1 MTVYK
6 GPVTT
11 DSLHAPLSALHRS
24 QDRLAGT
31 VGSLTADQV
40 TGPSYDDD
48 WSIAQVL
55 SHLGSGAEIFGML
68 LDAGLNGQDPPG
80 PQHLQEVWDRWNG
93 KSPQE
98 QARDAVAA
106 NTAFLDR
113 VDGLGPAERERWRL
127 SVFGSEQDLAG
138 LVRMRLGEHALHT
151 WDIVV
156 MLDAR
161 DSVPAEA
168 VEQILQTLPGLAA
181 YTGKPAGGQFS
192 VHVTTE
198 NPARSFRLAA
208 GPDGVTL
215 APAGPEPAA
224 GDGTLR
230 LPAEALVRLVYGR
243 LDPEHTPAIE
253 SEHVDLDALRR
264 VFPGF

>member
-1 MTVYK
+1 MYK

-11 DSLHAPLSALHRS
+11 DSIDAPLAALHRS

-31 VGSLTADQV
+31 VAALTADQV

-68 LDAGLNGQDPPG
+68 LDAGLHGEQAPG
-80 PQHLQEVWDRWNG
+80 PQHFQEIWDRWNG
-93 KSPQE
+93 RSPQE

-106 NTAFLDR
+106 NTDFLDR
-113 VDGLGPAERERWRL
+113 LDGLGPDERGGWRL
-127 SVFGSEQDLAG
+127 SVFGGEQDLAG
-138 LVRMRLGEHALHT
+138 LIRMRLSEHALHT
-151 WDIVV
+151 WDIAV
-156 MLDAR
+156 MLDGR
-161 DSVPAEA
+161 DNVPQDA
-168 VEQILQTLPGLAA
+168 VEQILGTLPGLAA
-181 YTGKPAGGQFS
+181 YTGKPGGEDFS
-192 VHVTTE
+192 VHVTTDR
-198 NPARSFRLAA
+198 PARSFRLAA
-208 GPDGVTL
+208 GPDGVSL
-215 APAGPEPAA
+215 SPAGPEPAE

-243 LDPEHTPAIE
+243 LDPAHTPAIE
-253 SEHVDLDALRR
+253 SENVDLDALRR